1 MPDQTEPQIRV
12 VDRRWWA
19 QDKSAGTAEAPS
31 STKPTYIEELE
42 KRLAD
47 ATTQLQSYI
56 AEHRRSL
63 DEFEQVKVRIRR
75 DVAREVERGRRAV
88 LVELLEVLDNVDRAI
103 GAARDADAPA
113 GREAADRL
121 ARGIEMIRDQF
132 LAKLEAFGVTRVPA
146 IGQRFDAT
154 RHEAVTTLA
163 TADPALVDTV
173 VAVIKEGYAIGDEVL
188 RPAGVVVG
196 RHTDG

>member
-1 MPDQTEPQIRV
+1 MPDQTEPQLRV

-19 QDKSAGTAEAPS
+19 QDQSAPAAEERPS
-31 STKPTYIEELE
+31 SKPTYIEELE

-56 AEHRRSL
+56 AEHRRAL
-63 DEFEQVKVRIRR
+63 DEFEQIKVRIRR
-75 DVAREVERGRRAV
+75 DVAREVERGRRAT
-88 LVELLEVLDNVDRAI
+88 LVELIEVLDNIDRAI
-103 GAARDADAPA
+103 AAARDDASA
-113 GREAADRL
+113 GGEAPDRL
-121 ARGIEMIRDQF
+121 ARGVELIRDQF

-146 IGQRFDAT
+146 IGQPFDAA

-163 TADPALVDTV
+163 TPNPELDGHV

-188 RPAGVVVG
+188 RPAAVVVG
-196 RHTDG
+196 RQD